1 MNQEP
6 FRLKDVQVYRTRE
19 ATFCEIL
26 AALLTA
32 GCWVAA
38 IVRPETKHFIFSAL
52 CTFTVVY
59 ILTATYRPKLLFM
72 GQDFAQEREWSEAR
86 SLDWHLVNE
95 FGHRDVLQ
103 CVRNLLEVYKRYP
116 SLYSDSKDSRTFEW
130 VNRHDAERNIVA
142 FIRRNPWNYSGAV
155 LVVCSFSGAS
165 YQDYTVGVPLE
176 GQYRRV
182 FSTYD
187 SLPGGG
193 SPGEIGGVP
202 ALDAQWHD
210 CDGYSHML
218 TYSLRPFESVI
229 FEFPEY

>member
-72 GQDFAQEREWSEAR
+72 GQKPPRNIQQLRIEIRFARILAVMIAALFLSIICLKDSVNW
-86 SLDWHLVNE
+86 LPIVWVVLVLAM
-95 FGHRDVLQ
+95 H
-103 CVRNLLEVYKRYP
+103 VYK
-116 SLYSDSKDSRTFEW
+116 EV
-130 VNRHDAERNIVA
+130 VN
-142 FIRRNPWNYSGAV
+142 FINKKR
-155 LVVCSFSGAS
+155 
-165 YQDYTVGVPLE
+165 D
-176 GQYRRV
+176 
-182 FSTYD
+182 
-187 SLPGGG
+187 
-193 SPGEIGGVP
+193 
-202 ALDAQWHD
+202 
-210 CDGYSHML
+210 
-218 TYSLRPFESVI
+218 
-229 FEFPEY
+229 